1 MTYDAPSRL
10 AGEVRL
16 RFRSISALARA
27 AGWSYATTYRA
38 VTGTRDLTQTEIRT
52 LIRLLNLTEPVDI
65 VRIFALTEEEHTT

>member
-10 AGEVRL
+10 ADAVRL

-27 AGWSYATTYRA
+27 AGWSYATAYRV

-52 LIRLLNLTEPVDI
+52 LIRLLNLTEPADI